1 MCGLSGWLI
10 DSSLSPVF
18 RPQAEKFTLAQHHRG
33 PDSTGAFHS
42 ENGQVYLGHNRLS
55 IIDLSDAANQPMF
68 SKHDDVM
75 ILNGEIYN
83 YKELRSELI
92 GKGHT
97 FTSASDSEVVL
108 KAYCEWGVKF
118 TNKLHGMYAIA
129 IWDQNSNKLH
139 LFRDPLGIKP
149 LYYWQLPG
157 SEGVAFASE
166 LKSFLSIDSFTPEIS
181 DSSLSQYLEFG
192 YAISPEQTIFQNV
205 FKLQPGHRLE
215 IANGQASSQFRFYSP
230 KLETKEKRSLKDLE
244 EDLYATLSQVVEQH
258 LVADVPVGLLL
269 SGGLDSSLIASIAAK
284 QDKVHTFSMGFSG
297 SDIDERPYAKM
308 VSDSIGSVHK
318 EILITPEE
326 ILAQLETLP
335 AHFDDIFSDWGMVST
350 KLLYSKCKE
359 FDIKV
364 VLVGEGSDELFGG
377 YNIFKQALS
386 NTSLPMEARLYL
398 LYRQYIGRRY
408 GSNYKEFRRLM
419 KSYLDQCNSDLF
431 SAIRLFETRHQL
443 PNNYVMKVDKASM
456 STSIEARTP
465 FLDSR
470 IADIAYQIPADQLVS
485 LNDEKL
491 VLKSMAQRYDLL
503 PEKIINRRKFGAG
516 IATNWLE
523 SSPSFRQYAKE
534 IILSPDSWVDRL
546 HLRDAMERYFNGHQI
561 GYSFPRSISLFSN
574 LAWKLLILSLW
585 SESIGVTPS
594 GSKT

>member
-10 DSSLSPVF
+10 DSSLSPAF
-18 RPQAEKFTLAQHHRG
+18 RPQAEKFTFAQNHRG
-33 PDSTGAFHS
+33 PDATGEFHS
-42 ENGQVYLGHNRLS
+42 EDNQVYLGHNRLS

-68 SKHDDVM
+68 SRRGYVM
-75 ILNGEIYN
+75 IINGEIYN
-83 YKELRSELI
+83 YKELRSELVR
-92 GKGHT
+92 KGHT

-108 KAYCEWGVKF
+108 KAYCEWGVEF
-118 TNKLHGMYAIA
+118 TSKLHGMYAIA
-129 IWDQNSNKLH
+129 IWDENSKILH

-149 LYYWQLPG
+149 LYYWRL
-157 SEGVAFASE
+157 SDSKGVAFASE
-166 LKSFLSIDSFTPEIS
+166 LKSFLNIDSFTPEVS
-181 DSSLSQYLEFG
+181 DTSLSQYLEFG
-192 YAISPEQTIFQNV
+192 YAISPEQTIFENV

-215 IANGQASSQFRFYSP
+215 ITASGASSQIRFYSP
-230 KLETKEKRSLKDLE
+230 QLDTSERQSPKDLE
-244 EDLYATLSQVVEQH
+244 ETLYNALSEVVEEH

-284 QDKVHTFSMGFSG
+284 QNRVHTFSMGFSG
-297 SDIDERPYAKM
+297 SDVDERPYAKM

-318 EILITPEE
+318 EILINPKE
-326 ILAQLETLP
+326 ILAQLDALP
-335 AHFDDIFSDWGMVST
+335 AHFDDVFSDWGMVST
-350 KLLYSKCKE
+350 KLLYSKCQE
-359 FDIKV
+359 HNIKV

-377 YNIFKQALS
+377 YGIFKQALS
-386 NTSLPMEARLYL
+386 NMGLPMEARLFL
-398 LYRQYIGRRY
+398 LYRQYIGRRH

-419 KSYLDQCNSDLF
+419 KSYLDQCNNDLF
-431 SAIRLFETRHQL
+431 SAIRLFETRNQL

-503 PEKIINRRKFGAG
+503 PEKIISRRKFGAG
-516 IATNWLE
+516 IASNWLE
-523 SSPSFRQYAKE
+523 TSPSFRQYAKE
-534 IILSPDSWVDRL
+534 RILAPESWVDRL
-546 HLRDAMERYFNGHQI
+546 QLRDAMERYFNDRQV
-561 GYSFPRSISLFSN
+561 GYGFPRAISLFSN

-585 SESIGVTPS
+585 SESIGISPS
-594 GSKT
+594 GGKA